1 MDSLS
6 VSAEALRDRGWDV
19 ADACHGSRFASAGHE
34 SDLAAHQHG
43 WVGRSAG
50 ALASLREQWHAAD
63 RHLHGRVDALA
74 DGMRDGSVGFADM
87 EDHHA
92 QALRALTAH

>member
-6 VSAEALRDRGWDV
+6 VSPDALRDRGWDV

-34 SDLAAHQHG
+34 SDLAVHQHG
-43 WVGRSAG
+43 WVGSSAA
-50 ALASLREQWHAAD
+50 ALASLREHWQTSS

-74 DGMRDGSVGFADM
+74 DRMRDSSTGFADM
-87 EDHHA
+87 ENHHA
-92 QALRALTAH
+92 QALRALTGH